1 MKMMPNLN
9 SKEQKDLQFNK
20 KEVWKKSNFNL
31 FFKRE
36 LYRTTEIKFEKKKK
50 NF

>member
-20 KEVWKKSNFNL
+20 KEVG
-31 FFKRE
+31 
-36 LYRTTEIKFEKKKK
+36 K
-50 NF
+50 NQILIYFLKENYIERQK